1 VSGRMMEA
9 GRLGE
14 GRLAARK
21 QRPLWMQITFGCSVA
36 MFVLLGSL
44 AGVGY
49 VLFHKGTSVM
59 ERHWKELRTT
69 TERLQTVE
77 STKAL
82 YRGNP
87 GLAEIYPTEGE
98 FLKNAE
104 TWRPKLSAIPD
115 QPPTLTSLLVD
126 KQTLQVHE
134 NRSDGHETVRM
145 KYTFANGAVLEMETD
160 QGQLTDL
167 LLK

>member
-1 VSGRMMEA
+1 MMEA
-9 GRLGE
+9 RGRGQ
-14 GRLAARK
+14 GRLATRK
-21 QRPLWMQITFGCSVA
+21 LRPLWMQISLGCSLALLVIVA
-36 MFVLLGSL
+36 TL

-49 VLFHKGTSVM
+49 VLFRKGTSVI

-69 TERLQTVE
+69 TERLLTVE

-87 GLAEIYPTEGE
+87 GLSEIYATEAE
-98 FLKNAE
+98 FLKSAE

-115 QPPTLTSLLVD
+115 QPPTIKVLLAD

-145 KYTFANGAVLEMETD
+145 KYTFPSGAVLEMETD
-160 QGQLTDL
+160 QGKLTDL
-167 LLK
+167 LLR